1 MAIGANDQARA
12 ERIGWIGSCAA
23 SVLAGTIGIALAVSA
38 NYWIPIFTP
47 DPEIHAA
54 ALSFMRIV
62 APCFAFM
69 GLGFSLYFASQGAG
83 AMLWPVV
90 GTALRIIVALGG
102 ALLLTRVF
110 GLGLSGVY
118 YAAALAMVVYG
129 SVIALAIKFGA
140 WRR

>member
-1 MAIGANDQARA
+1 
-12 ERIGWIGSCAA
+12 
-23 SVLAGTIGIALAVSA
+23 
-38 NYWIPIFTP
+38 
-47 DPEIHAA
+47 
-54 ALSFMRIV
+54 
-62 APCFAFM
+62 M

-110 GLGLSGVY
+110 GFGLSGVY
-118 YAAALAMVVYG
+118 YAAALAMIVYG